1 MAFYTE
7 KEKYFKKDVL
17 SYHTCKDIYRTSV
30 MGKRVVEALVNFS
43 MSAERD
49 ISIQKAPPEAVEHFK
64 YIAKQLRQNES
75 IKKTIYN
82 ARIYGTGALFVAL
95 HNIAEDKDDF
105 TTKPNFND
113 AENYDIRFNVLD
125 PQNIAGSTFDSN
137 PASFHFLELI
147 DIKVDNQLIPRKRIA
162 ISHALEPLYLDNRT
176 SLIPYSPPS
185 VFYNMI
191 DLLKDYDQAI
201 EALDNLLYKAGAI
214 IYKYKAGGKFSG
226 IQLDAIKRSSEILE
240 QKRNGAVISIDNQCE
255 IQDFPINNVNG
266 LIESVNKLED
276 AITKALNDTPASLL
290 FDKSLSN
297 GFSEGDKDKETEISI
312 IEAFRENKLTPL
324 YTLTDYYVMLKAFDN
339 DFINEM
345 KDKYSDLKDKSN
357 TEIFYEWCNSF
368 KYEFGNLFP
377 EPESKTIENNSK
389 KLDNLIKLQQLGA
402 NAADIEAELNEDE
415 IFKNEMDLDGQQPN
429 FDIDNDNDMID
440 ANMLGLQPAVARID
454 DSDVPAGFEWKTLP
468 NGEHVLINSSTG
480 EVVSGAGIENWKD
493 TGKMTMPQPKP
504 EPKVLNNK
512 EWRAL
517 EEKIADAEDDV
528 EFYTKA
534 LEGAENERQVAA
546 INRNINEAKE
556 RAAKLK
562 EEMANSK
569 KAGINAEKDK
579 DKIKNSKKKITKNYS
594 ISYDNETIDKLKSLG
609 KVWQDKRIYFK
620 ELDNGYYDLENEKW
634 VTDSPALTEK
644 ALTIAGETTEEKT
657 ARLENE
663 RIAEEQRKEAE
674 RIAKETAKKER
685 QAREKP
691 IAMRVYDK
699 LRDRKTFDNQ
709 MFKAMNEA
717 GIFEEFS
724 IPKGSINA
732 ITDKLFTEEEQDAW
746 KGIDKSDSDFS
757 KLNDTYKY
765 WQSHP
770 LDNLKDFI
778 FENVKSELNHINDM
792 YKPMKWGD
800 WLWQEK
806 DLNNGSQSVD
816 DLEDITDEDPDL
828 IREDLNY
835 KYIKNSV
842 AWEKFGKEFEE
853 YKKNYRKTASAKV
866 REYIENKLSG
876 MESGT
881 GKVDSKVY
889 IDNFV
894 DNFIR
899 FADIKIDAKED
910 LEWKTLKSNGEHVLI
925 NSSTGEVVSGAGG
938 ALSKDK
944 DKDKDNK
951 DKSKENQAKKK
962 INKPLDNSENKDK
975 IKDSNA
981 KSGQTPNKQG
991 DNDGRQQQQ
1000 SNSETYREQRN
1011 EQRRQAFAKIQG
1023 LDSRRLDG
1031 GMSVFDKRRGGNSSQ
1046 DGLVEYTIEAKP
1058 EIKSIFEGVDIP
1070 TPSFN
1075 QLKKNDNK
1083 AIDTFKNALSKVKQS
1098 LGDYGASV
1106 ELKDDYTDINL
1117 YLSEDG
1123 ESGFAIKPNGDIV
1136 SLFSSDKAERGQSH
1150 YMLEMAT
1157 AEGGRQLDCFDIYLT
1172 KIYEAHGFKPVAK
1185 IKWNDEYIP
1194 EGWNKEN
1201 FKKYNNG
1208 EPDVVFMVYDP
1219 DNYIEKYKGKR
1230 DYDIPE
1236 IIDYDDGEKFQHI
1249 YKWRSPAE
1257 REAICNNMLERYKQ
1271 AKTTEELKKVVY
1283 DKDKPI
1289 EVFERQ
1295 SDDLNHLN
1303 KEQRDIIKEEYTKRY
1318 MELLKDEDPE
1328 RYKQAVKELKA
1339 EAKAKAKQNKADTQI
1354 YINNND

>member
-415 IFKNEMDLDGQQPN
+415 IFKNEMDLDGQEPN
-429 FDIDNDNDMID
+429 FDIDNDNDIDNID

-480 EVVSGAGIENWKD
+480 EIVSGAGIEDWKD
-493 TGKMTMPQPKP
+493 AGKMTMPQPKP

-579 DKIKNSKKKITKNYS
+579 DKNKNSKKKITKNYS

-699 LRDRKTFDNQ
+699 LRDRKTFGNQ

-910 LEWKTLKSNGEHVLI
+910 LEWKTLKSNGEHVLV
-925 NSSTGEVVSGAGG
+925 NGEGDVVSGAGG

-944 DKDKDNK
+944 DKDNK
-951 DKSKENQAKKK
+951 DKAKSPQERSKDNGDVDKNKKEIAYINSEINRLKEVSEDTPSLTRINNRRIEEYKKRLEELEKQIPTNPNALKSNYKIGDKVYIGNSTIGSVESELIKQSDYFDIFNNDKKLTSDQTVRYEKAINELEKHYNKLLNIYGINKDLFNEKVKIVLTTPSIINSNFSSRFKKIAGCVFNDKQNTIYFNKKMLDKEEVDIVNCFFIHEMQHLINNRSKEINDIERIEQPKWMEELLSESATLLTESQYRTTKNCKIATTNMYSFGYNFSKWLYEKSGNNMEIFKDIRNSQKPHSEAIVDAAKKYCK
-962 INKPLDNSENKDK
+962 IEGSFDDICIKWLLEQYDPTDKEFEIAMRSLNKVL
-975 IKDSNA
+975 
-981 KSGQTPNKQG
+981 
-991 DNDGRQQQQ
+991 
-1000 SNSETYREQRN
+1000 
-1011 EQRRQAFAKIQG
+1011 
-1023 LDSRRLDG
+1023 
-1031 GMSVFDKRRGGNSSQ
+1031 
-1046 DGLVEYTIEAKP
+1046 
-1058 EIKSIFEGVDIP
+1058 
-1070 TPSFN
+1070 
-1075 QLKKNDNK
+1075 NDN
-1083 AIDTFKNALSKVKQS
+1083 
-1098 LGDYGASV
+1098 
-1106 ELKDDYTDINL
+1106 
-1117 YLSEDG
+1117 
-1123 ESGFAIKPNGDIV
+1123 
-1136 SLFSSDKAERGQSH
+1136 
-1150 YMLEMAT
+1150 
-1157 AEGGRQLDCFDIYLT
+1157 GG
-1172 KIYEAHGFKPVAK
+1172 K
-1185 IKWNDEYIP
+1185 
-1194 EGWNKEN
+1194 
-1201 FKKYNNG
+1201 
-1208 EPDVVFMVYDP
+1208 
-1219 DNYIEKYKGKR
+1219 
-1230 DYDIPE
+1230 
-1236 IIDYDDGEKFQHI
+1236 
-1249 YKWRSPAE
+1249 
-1257 REAICNNMLERYKQ
+1257 
-1271 AKTTEELKKVVY
+1271 
-1283 DKDKPI
+1283 
-1289 EVFERQ
+1289 
-1295 SDDLNHLN
+1295 
-1303 KEQRDIIKEEYTKRY
+1303 
-1318 MELLKDEDPE
+1318 
-1328 RYKQAVKELKA
+1328 
-1339 EAKAKAKQNKADTQI
+1339 
-1354 YINNND
+1354 